1 MPLFVR
7 LSAECHFL
15 RAPLCWPSL
24 EGTMHRAFVP
34 MAPPGPAQLPRHVL
48 RVFLTSLLIES
59 EEEERNAPQVR
70 ELSFAE
76 VKQLPQLSQAPG
88 APRGLCV
95 PELPHLQNRAHV
107 STSLRV
113 GREDY
118 MS

>member
-76 VKQLPQLSQAPG
+76 VKQLPSSHGPQG
-88 APRGLCV
+88 HRGDSVCQSSCTCKTGL
-95 PELPHLQNRAHV
+95 
-107 STSLRV
+107 
-113 GREDY
+113 
-118 MS
+118 M